1 MTAGQRDLGS
11 VVSLPA
17 HSLRAVWCHYS
28 AAKQST
34 LGHGTLQSF
43 LNLSLRVSLMREE
56 GGVRQRH
63 GHPQPLPPSHQVGQW
78 RNAAGTRTC
87 LSLLWAPREKGLKPQ
102 VLHGNE
108 HCSLCRVGKL
118 MLSQGR
124 VHLSREVRNSPPSPA
139 PQPLPQALR
148 QLCEMEALVEAGWE
162 PPGLLQQTGQCQSQH
177 SVNHQ
182 PRLQPDPSSGRSWV
196 HLGTPHFLTQEP
208 FPEQGQGLYNLLA
221 ARQSWEQ
228 LDS

>member
-17 HSLRAVWCHYS
+17 HSLRAAWCHYS

-43 LNLSLRVSLMREE
+43 LNLRVSPMREE

-78 RNAAGTRTC
+78 RNAAGTRMC

-118 MLSQGR
+118 MLSHGR
-124 VHLSREVRNSPPSPA
+124 VHLSREVRSSPPQPSPTATAPGPPPALRDGGPGGGGLGTTWTAPADGAMPVTAQCESPA
-139 PQPLPQALR
+139 PPA
-148 QLCEMEALVEAGWE
+148 A
-162 PPGLLQQTGQCQSQH
+162 
-177 SVNHQ
+177 
-182 PRLQPDPSSGRSWV
+182 RSLIWQD
-196 HLGTPHFLTQEP
+196 LGTPGYTS
-208 FPEQGQGLYNLLA
+208 FPDTRA
-221 ARQSWEQ
+221 FP
-228 LDS
+228 